1 MGQPVG
7 HFEVIGK
14 DGEKLQQYY
23 WLGGSPAKH

>member
-14 DGEKLQQYY
+14 DGEKLQQY